1 MTKTNLFISF
11 DRENDRKN
19 GDAEES
25 GRRETRRRAL
35 EETVQRVGPVIRET
49 FVEYFR
55 SQGLSTVDY
64 TGDEQVA
71 LFKEETGSKEH
82 TWKASS
88 WKKTGTHT
96 EYRADG
102 AHQLDEHTAY
112 TITVSVIV
120 TPENVPLLHF
130 GVYHVQTGRE
140 KTHHRLEFFDGGS
153 QPAERTAARQDRDQA
168 RGDRRVFQGQGP
180 LARVLYYSAD
190 CDAE

>member
-25 GRRETRRRAL
+25 ARRETRRRTL

-71 LFKEETGSKEH
+71 IFKEETGSKEH
-82 TWKASS
+82 TWKVSS

-96 EYRADG
+96 EYRSDG
-102 AHQLDEHTAY
+102 AHQLDEHTGY
-112 TITVSVIV
+112 TITISVIV

-130 GVYHVQTGRE
+130 GEYTTSKLVGRKPITASNFSMEVPSRLKELLRDKTGI
-140 KTHHRLEFFDGGS
+140 K
-153 QPAERTAARQDRDQA
+153 PAETAEYFKAKDH
-168 RGDRRVFQGQGP
+168 
-180 LARVLYYSAD
+180 
-190 CDAE
+190 